1 MRTSLRPLRRGGRLA
16 RQVVAGAATG
26 HSAPPPRVPEGILVA
41 TRMRRDYA
49 QFTRATS
56 DAGRLAGS
64 RGV

>member
-1 MRTSLRPLRRGGRLA
+1 
-16 RQVVAGAATG
+16 
-26 HSAPPPRVPEGILVA
+26 
-41 TRMRRDYA
+41 MRRDYA